1 MSKAAK
7 MDFLELLHAEVA
19 KTLRN
24 ALKEEPSPQMLAQ
37 AIKFLK
43 DNGVEPA
50 RDADN
55 AALQALANQIGQI
68 ASSGD
73 ADDVSDLIN

>member
-1 MSKAAK
+1 MSNAAK
-7 MDFLELLHAEVA
+7 MDILELLHAEVA
-19 KTLRN
+19 KTLRD
-24 ALKEEPSPQMLAQ
+24 ALKDEPSPQMLAQ

-55 AALQALANQIGQI
+55 AALKALSDEIDQI

-73 ADDVSDLIN
+73 ADAFRDIIN